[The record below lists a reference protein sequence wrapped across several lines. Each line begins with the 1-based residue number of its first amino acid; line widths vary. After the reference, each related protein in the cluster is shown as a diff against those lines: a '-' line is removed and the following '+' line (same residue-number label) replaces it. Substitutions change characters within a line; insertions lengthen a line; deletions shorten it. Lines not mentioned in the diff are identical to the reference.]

1 MVKKAGALY
10 YRGHRSLL
18 IDEPLHVGVS
28 ELRLPHVQLLVR
40 DEALP

>member
-1 MVKKAGALY
+1 MVNGSVEVY
-10 YRGHRSLL
+10 YRGHGSLL